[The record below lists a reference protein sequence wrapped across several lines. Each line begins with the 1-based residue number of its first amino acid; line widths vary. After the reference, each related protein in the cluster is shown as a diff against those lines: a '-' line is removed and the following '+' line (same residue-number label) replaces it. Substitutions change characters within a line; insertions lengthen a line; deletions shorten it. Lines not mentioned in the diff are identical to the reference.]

1 VKKIAIG
8 SFCACLLLSV
18 WIAPARGEQQ
28 APPDQQQTPPGG
40 QQQTP
45 PDQQQ
50 TPPGQQQAP
59 PDQQQTPPGGQQQ
72 APPGQQPPETT
83 APPQPRNPIQEA
95 PPELPKYPDIRLPGE
110 TGYWVGL
117 MGWAVRQNPNFD
129 KGKGSTFTTSSQ
141 IQFEGTPKLAQGA
154 EVGLAL
160 GRHNALRV
168 SFFRNQGSGS
178 TTSGSDLQIWDQT
191 YTAGT
196 LVSTTFKLQN
206 VKISFDYLTWPYPVE
221 ARKYRLKTLWQLQY
235 TSIQSI
241 FDAPLLPHYDS
252 SGNLLL
258 DSNGNPISYVGA
270 GTKWFVVPTFGLNF
284 TDYVT
289 RNFRL
294 ELEGSGF
301 GIPHRSAIWDTDAT
315 ANFRLGHFEIRLG
328 DKGFHFKT
336 STKADFFMKGTMFA
350 PFVGIR
356 WMSD

>member
-1 VKKIAIG
+1 MKKIAIG

-45 PDQQQ
+45 P
-50 TPPGQQQAP
+50 
-59 PDQQQTPPGGQQQ
+59 
-72 APPGQQPPETT
+72 GQQPPET

-117 MGWAVRQNPNFD
+117 MGFASRENPIFD
-129 KGKGSTFTTSSQ
+129 KGKGSAFTTSSQ
-141 IQFEGTPKLAQGA
+141 IHFQGTPKVAQGA

-160 GRHNALRV
+160 GRHNALRI
-168 SFFRNQGSGS
+168 SYFRNQGSGS
-178 TTSGSDLQIWDQT
+178 TTSGTDLQIWDQT

-196 LVSTTFKLQN
+196 LVSTNFKLQN

-221 ARKYRLKTLWQLQY
+221 ARKYRLKTLWQIQY
-235 TSIQSI
+235 TSIQSV

-258 DSNGNPISYVGA
+258 DSSGNPISYVGT
-270 GTKWFVVPTFGLNF
+270 GTKWFVSPTFGLNF
-284 TDYVT
+284 TDYIT

-315 ANFRLGHFEIRLG
+315 ANLRLGHFEIRLG
-328 DKGFHFKT
+328 AKGFHFKT
-336 STKADFFMKGTMFA
+336 STKADFFMRGTMFA
-350 PFVGIR
+350 PLVGIR